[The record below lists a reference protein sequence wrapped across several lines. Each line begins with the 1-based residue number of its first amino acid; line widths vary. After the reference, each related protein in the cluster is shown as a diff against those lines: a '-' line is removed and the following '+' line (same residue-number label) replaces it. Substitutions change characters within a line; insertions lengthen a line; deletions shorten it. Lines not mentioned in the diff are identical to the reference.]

1 MKTRLRGILQAL
13 LLAGWAAFLLLRPQ
27 CAAQAVT
34 EGLALCAG
42 AVLPALF
49 PFFVCTGMLNALGLT
64 RRFANAV
71 CAVPARLLGVSR
83 DGAAVWAAGLIGG
96 YPAGAQGAA
105 EGYRDGRLSAPEAE
119 HLARIANNAGPGFV
133 FSMAGAG
140 IFGSAGAGLALWLCQ
155 LASAVLLG
163 IFLRGSVPRPQ
174 NTVKALSAEPPPPF
188 SAAFTRAVKSA
199 GSVSLSVCM
208 VVVTFR
214 VLCGALDTVLPAE
227 APVVLR
233 IFLSGVLELSGG
245 TALLAQA
252 ALPRVGA
259 FALCSFLLAFGGVGV
274 AAQVTSV
281 MQDAGLRVHGYL
293 RAKLLQGVLAA
304 VFSVPAGVLLF
315 GSRQDAASLAALY
328 AAAGTICIIFLKVM
342 AGNLRAKR
350 V

>member
-1 MKTRLRGILQAL
+1 M
-13 LLAGWAAFLLLRPQ
+13 
-27 CAAQAVT
+27 
-34 EGLALCAG
+34 
-42 AVLPALF
+42 
-49 PFFVCTGMLNALGLT
+49 
-64 RRFANAV
+64 
-71 CAVPARLLGVSR
+71 
-83 DGAAVWAAGLIGG
+83 
-96 YPAGAQGAA
+96 
-105 EGYRDGRLSAPEAE
+105 
-119 HLARIANNAGPGFV
+119 
-133 FSMAGAG
+133 
-140 IFGSAGAGLALWLCQ
+140 
-155 LASAVLLG
+155 
-163 IFLRGSVPRPQ
+163 
-174 NTVKALSAEPPPPF
+174 
-188 SAAFTRAVKSA
+188 
-199 GSVSLSVCM
+199 
-208 VVVTFR
+208 
-214 VLCGALDTVLPAE
+214 PAE